1 METSGAEGAPATCA
15 PDRSHRSA
23 GIAHVCIAG
32 VESEALLFL
41 LERAEVFASAASSCS
56 SGAME
61 PSHVLAAIGVDD
73 RLAGGSL
80 RLSLG
85 WTTTEAEIDHALAV
99 IPGAVAQLR
108 RFNV

>member
-1 METSGAEGAPATCA
+1 
-15 PDRSHRSA
+15 
-23 GIAHVCIAG
+23 
-32 VESEALLFL
+32 
-41 LERAEVFASAASSCS
+41 
-56 SGAME
+56 ME
-61 PSHVLAAIGVDD
+61 PSHVLAAVGIDPE
-73 RLAGGSL
+73 LAKGSL